1 MRTVPRRPPLN
12 ATSRKCSTKE
22 GRSVEPVRG
31 SQSMDSP
38 SGPAMDVKVPH
49 SWTVRSFSESC
60 FASVCSMK
68 KVRVMTK
75 PAAQNNSGKKCEKG
89 RQRAGAVWWDFIGG
103 APLRLGCGESYR
115 AWVLILFCGSGGG
128 GF

>member
-1 MRTVPRRPPLN
+1 MRTVPRRPPLK

-60 FASVCSMK
+60 FASACSMK
-68 KVRVMTK
+68 KVCVMTK
-75 PAAQNNSGKKCEKG
+75 PAAQNNRGKKCEKG
-89 RQRAGAVWWDFIGG
+89 RQRAGAVWRDFIAG
-103 APLRLGCGESYR
+103 ATLTGAWGEKLAAVFCLGVVGQQ
-115 AWVLILFCGSGGG
+115 
-128 GF
+128 